1 MDMREKIKV
10 LLALGFLKKPADD
23 WYSEFKTTINEIDN
37 DLRPERNRMIH
48 DSWHNT
54 GDEAFRLTTYAKV
67 SHVQARELAL
77 HFGEGKPIGPS
88 DIWVLYIKV
97 LRAAGHLSA
106 LIEAYNAA
114 EAQPSPGIRSEEHT
128 SELKSLMSSSYA
140 GSCLKKKN

>member
-1 MDMREKIKV
+1 
-10 LLALGFLKKPADD
+10 
-23 WYSEFKTTINEIDN
+23 
-37 DLRPERNRMIH
+37 MIH

-77 HFGEGKPIGPS
+77 HFGESKPIGPS

-114 EAQPSPGIRSEEHT
+114 EAQPSPGLGARYTRIDCRALGRRGLALAPPNRSR
-128 SELKSLMSSSYA
+128 KRVV
-140 GSCLKKKN
+140 

>member
-1 MDMREKIKV
+1 MNHLEIDASASIVNNMDMRDKIKG
-10 LLALGFLKKPADD
+10 LLALGFLKKPSDD
-23 WYSEFKTTINEIDN
+23 WYNELKTTINEIDN

-97 LRAAGHLSA
+97 LRAAGHLKLGSA
-106 LIEAYNAA
+106 
-114 EAQPSPGIRSEEHT
+114 
-128 SELKSLMSSSYA
+128 
-140 GSCLKKKN
+140 SCRERVCQTV